1 MIKADAAQDAAI
13 KHREGPALTL
23 AGPGSG
29 KTFVITRRLE
39 YLINHCHIEPSSI
52 LTITYTKA
60 AAGEMKKRAEILLG
74 SCAGAMTIGTFHSVF
89 YSVLRHRFPVN
100 SPRVLKAREKFMI
113 LADIARELHID
124 TRDMHDTADEL
135 QTLISRS
142 KNGLDIQG
150 GFGEELDEKIVSLY
164 SKRLKEL
171 CLIDF
176 DDMILK
182 CRSLFEK
189 DPGCLESWQ
198 RKYRYIQIDEMQ
210 DINRI
215 QYDTVRA
222 LAGDSANIFGVGD
235 DDQAIYGFRGAE
247 PGMLQHFLDD
257 YPEAALYE
265 LAVNYRC
272 SAPISE
278 AADRVIAKNKDRL
291 VKHHTAFNRTGEEVD
306 IRSFKGRTEEISE
319 VIRSVKTES
328 AGSCAILVRTNE
340 LASFFAGELERAGI
354 PVHYRGKRKSRYAS
368 ETAKDVTAY
377 LRLASGDYG
386 RSELLRVMN
395 RPMRFISREAFS
407 EEGAVVEDAVSFCR
421 GAGEAYNN
429 AVRFAEDVRM
439 MGRMKPKAALRYLM
453 KVTGYESFLKEEG
466 RDKTELKELYDISSG
481 YMSIRQWLDAIDEE
495 MEASEVSGPSPHDDK
510 DGVSVLT
517 LHASKG
523 LEFHEVFIL
532 DVNEDGIPSHRASL
546 PEELEEERRLFYV
559 GMTRAAAKLHLFG
572 MDLGDEV

>member
-13 KHREGPALTL
+13 KHRDGPALTL

-235 DDQAIYGFRGAE
+235 F
-247 PGMLQHFLDD
+247 
-257 YPEAALYE
+257 
-265 LAVNYRC
+265 YR
-272 SAPISE
+272 
-278 AADRVIAKNKDRL
+278 
-291 VKHHTAFNRTGEEVD
+291 
-306 IRSFKGRTEEISE
+306 
-319 VIRSVKTES
+319 
-328 AGSCAILVRTNE
+328 
-340 LASFFAGELERAGI
+340 
-354 PVHYRGKRKSRYAS
+354 
-368 ETAKDVTAY
+368 
-377 LRLASGDYG
+377 
-386 RSELLRVMN
+386 
-395 RPMRFISREAFS
+395 
-407 EEGAVVEDAVSFCR
+407 
-421 GAGEAYNN
+421 
-429 AVRFAEDVRM
+429 
-439 MGRMKPKAALRYLM
+439 
-453 KVTGYESFLKEEG
+453 
-466 RDKTELKELYDISSG
+466 
-481 YMSIRQWLDAIDEE
+481 
-495 MEASEVSGPSPHDDK
+495 
-510 DGVSVLT
+510 
-517 LHASKG
+517 
-523 LEFHEVFIL
+523 
-532 DVNEDGIPSHRASL
+532 
-546 PEELEEERRLFYV
+546 
-559 GMTRAAAKLHLFG
+559 
-572 MDLGDEV
+572 